1 MIDLVAAEW
10 RKTFSLRL
18 WWIMLLI
25 GVVLVALST
34 LPYLLLSGFAAEEGL
49 SSLDLTQPEALTGL
63 FSAIGSASVVA
74 LLIGILSFTGE
85 YRHGTVTDTF
95 LTEPRRWRVV
105 VAKGVVAAAMG
116 VLLALVS
123 AATVV
128 VMVVLFLPDPHA
140 PISASAVV
148 GTTMGAAVVYA
159 LYAVLG
165 VAVGTLITN
174 QLAAV
179 VVGILWM
186 LVLEGIIGGLLPS
199 VAPWLPGGAAQAVVA
214 GAGQMSAVVGVAVL
228 LGYAAAL
235 AAVATGTT
243 LRRDIT

>member
-1 MIDLVAAEW
+1 MIDLIAAEW

-25 GVVLVALST
+25 GVILAALST
-34 LPYLLLSGFAAEEGL
+34 LPYLLLSGFAAEEGIA
-49 SSLDLTQPEALTGL
+49 SLDLTQPEALTGM
-63 FSAIGSASVVA
+63 FAGIGAASVVA

-95 LTEPRRWRVV
+95 LTEPRRWPVL

-116 VLLALVS
+116 VLLAL
-123 AATVV
+123 AATATVV
-128 VMVVLFLPDPHA
+128 LLALLFLPEPHA
-140 PISASAVV
+140 PISAPAVA
-148 GTTMGAAVVYA
+148 GTALGVAIGYA

-165 VAVGTLITN
+165 VAVGALIPN

-179 VVGILWM
+179 MVGILWM
-186 LVLEGIIGGLLPS
+186 LVVESLIGGLLPS
-199 VAPWLPGGAAQAVVA
+199 VAPWLPSGAAQAIMGTSGVVSPA
-214 GAGQMSAVVGVAVL
+214 VGVVVL
-228 LGYAAAL
+228 LGYSVALSVLAAA
-235 AAVATGTT
+235 TT